1 MGLTSRERYSTGQL
15 KRGILCA
22 CQHFVSERVGVLA
35 EYGGVVVRL
44 PLGLRSLTLLRCL
57 SRHSSLV
64 LCFCLNLEVMAPKAC
79 LTGKSQAKVAV
90 KKTRE
95 KSGGPCLQRCWA
107 ELHELHA
114 VLLLGL
120 DTCAK
125 LDLIR
130 PPLQTRKLPLPSSLQ
145 TLVLRVMAYS
155 VTAVMDAL

>member
-1 MGLTSRERYSTGQL
+1 MFERFRWGLTSGERYSTGRLTPQ

-64 LCFCLNLEVMAPKAC
+64 LCSCLTLQAMAPKAY
-79 LTGKSQAKVAV
+79 LTGKSKDKVAA
-90 KKTRE
+90 KKTR
-95 KSGGPCLQRCWA
+95 KKPGATLAKVLGGVAWM
-107 ELHELHA
+107 ELHA

-125 LDLIR
+125 
-130 PPLQTRKLPLPSSLQ
+130 PGF
-145 TLVLRVMAYS
+145 A
-155 VTAVMDAL
+155 